1 MAQTYNLNQAIITS
15 AASQFEK
22 RLENELVIGKLA
34 KTKLKN
40 GMKMGDEV
48 NVFMPAEAT
57 VTRWDGG
64 DLTAPEKINSG
75 IVKVPIDQGYQVNFE
90 LEKAKELQIVSA
102 STDVAAKLIDEFS
115 SSAKY
120 QARDNIDKYL
130 GGLYGLAGH
139 QETNAGSAIAIDAAH
154 ADRAY
159 TILAN
164 MKAKFSRANAW
175 KSDKMLAIL
184 PPEMIAVMLGMT
196 FMQYTEMQVK
206 DKALGEISKKAGWRI
221 FESNNVA
228 TVDGANDTVILNPIF
243 GIEGETF
250 AAPIQQSLDLIPYM
264 RDESVNKAFKGT
276 FVFGG
281 TCANS
286 KKLGAA
292 KVTVTLGS
300 YT

>member
-1 MAQTYNLNQAIITS
+1 MAQTFDLNQAIITS
-15 AASQFEK
+15 AATQFEK

-34 KTKLKN
+34 KTEMTS
-40 GMKMGDEV
+40 GIKMGDTI

-64 DLTAPEKINSG
+64 DLTAPEKVKSG
-75 IVKVPIDQGYQVNFE
+75 IVKVEINQGYQVNFE
-90 LEKAKELQIVSA
+90 LEKAKELQIVDA
-102 STDVAAKLIDEFS
+102 KQDVAAKLIDEFS
-115 SSAKY
+115 ASAKY
-120 QARDNIDKYL
+120 QARDIIDAYL
-130 GGLYGLAGH
+130 AGLYGLAGH
-139 QETNAGSAIAIDAAH
+139 QETNSGSAIEIDADH

-159 TILAN
+159 TLLAN

-175 KSDKMLAIL
+175 KSDKMLAFL
-184 PPEMIAVMLGMT
+184 PPEMIAVMLGMN

-228 TVDGANDTVILNPIF
+228 AVEAGGDTILNPIF

-250 AAPIQQSLDLIPYM
+250 AAPIQETLDLMPYV

-281 TCANS
+281 NCPNS

-292 KVTVTLGS
+292 KVKVTLGT
-300 YT
+300 Y

>member
-15 AASQFEK
+15 AATQFEK

-34 KTKLKN
+34 KTELKS
-40 GMKMGDEV
+40 GIKMGDEV
-48 NVFMPAEAT
+48 NVFMPAEAS

-64 DLTAPEKINSG
+64 DLTAPEKVKSG
-75 IVKVPIDQGYQVNFE
+75 IVKVSIDQGYQVNFE

-102 STDVAAKLIDEFS
+102 SNDVAAKLIDEFS
-115 SSAKY
+115 ASAKY
-120 QARDNIDKYL
+120 QARDIVDAYL
-130 GGLYGLAGH
+130 GGLYGMAGH
-139 QETNAGSAIAIDAAH
+139 TETNSGNAITIDASH

-164 MKAKFSRANAW
+164 MKAKFSRVNAW
-175 KSDKMLAIL
+175 KSDKMLAFL

-228 TVDGANDTVILNPIF
+228 AVKDGDDTILNPVF

-250 AAPIQQSLDLIPYM
+250 AAPLQQSLELIPYM

-281 TCANS
+281 SCPNS
-286 KKLGAA
+286 KKLGTA
-292 KVTVTLGS
+292 KVKVTLGS
-300 YT
+300 YS